1 MTTLY
6 KLVLASLLWLSIVM
20 EAQAQGEPRV
30 VRCSFRQGLFELTV
44 WSGKPFNVYMTRDFK
59 SLTLINPIQ
68 LPLGYN
74 QYSIRVY
81 SGTIPSMFFV
91 VKPKTDL
98 R

>member
-1 MTTLY
+1 
-6 KLVLASLLWLSIVM
+6 M

-68 LPLGYN
+68 LPLGRN
-74 QYSIRVY
+74 QYSIKVY
-81 SGTIPSMFFV
+81 SAAPCLFFV